1 MELKYREGNMA
12 DKGQLR
18 ELAIVSYGQFEK
30 ALTEENWAILEGKLN
45 AQQSYSDMLG
55 IAKCFVCEHED
66 KIIGVGYIVPSG
78 NPTDIFEA
86 DWCYIRMVGVN
97 PKFRGN
103 GIGKE
108 LTQLCVDYARETGEQ
123 IIALHTSEFMDSARE
138 LYERMGFIR
147 VKEIEPIFGKRYWLY
162 QLRLDK
168 K

>member
-1 MELKYREGNMA
+1 MA
-12 DKGQLR
+12 DKSQLR
-18 ELAIVSYGQFEK
+18 QLAKVSYGQYEK
-30 ALTEENWAILEGKLN
+30 ALTKENWATLNGKLN
-45 AQQSYSDMLG
+45 AKQSYSDMLE
-55 IAKCFVCEHED
+55 IAKCFVCEHKD
-66 KIIGVGYIVPSG
+66 QIIGVGYIVPSG
-78 NPTDIFEA
+78 NPTEIFEA

-103 GIGKE
+103 GIGKK
-108 LTQLCVDYARETGEQ
+108 LTQLCIDYAKETGEQ